1 MSDVDETTGLTT
13 SIKDETN
20 QNEDKVTYVK
30 LGGGH
35 QKTLSLNNAEEYIT
49 YDFFVKAS
57 EEVLSTND
65 NLKNAIKESVD
76 CNLEQIQD
84 LNIKEIDDGS
94 SKKECRVSGKVYT
107 DDWELPMLQKK
118 FQKIISERVL
128 SGNLQQICQLEDRP
142 MIRRF
147 FCKTSRD
154 INKKKNGGI
163 NKLKTTPSLRTLK
176 DETTPTNPA
185 IITPTTKPIGK
196 KTESASY
203 SEREKEQVSP
213 SKTTGDPAIITPT
226 TKPIGKKTE
235 SASYSEREKEQV
247 SPSPKA
253 SSPLKTTGDE
263 GIGGNG
269 NSSSDSNSS
278 SGKQSEGDKKDT
290 TTTTISPSRPSDDQC
305 ECFCIVL

>member
-213 SKTTGDPAIITPT
+213 S
-226 TKPIGKKTE
+226 
-235 SASYSEREKEQV
+235 
-247 SPSPKA
+247 PKA

>member
-1 MSDVDETTGLTT
+1 MHIYIYIYNNSDVDETTGLKT

-20 QNEDKVTYVK
+20 QNEDKVTYAK
-30 LGGGH
+30 LSGH
-35 QKTLSLNNAEEYIT
+35 QKTLSLKNAEEYIT

-57 EEVLSTND
+57 EQTLSLND
-65 NLKNAIKESVD
+65 NLKNAIKLSVD
-76 CNLEQIQD
+76 CELEQIQD

-128 SGNLQQICQLEDRP
+128 SGNLQKICQLEDRP

-154 INKKKNGGI
+154 INKKKNGKNGGL

-203 SEREKEQVSP
+203 SEREKQSKEKEKDNEVSP
-213 SKTTGDPAIITPT
+213 PPN
-226 TKPIGKKTE
+226 PN
-235 SASYSEREKEQV
+235 QV
-247 SPSPKA
+247 NQ
-253 SSPLKTTGDE
+253 PLKNGNE
-263 GIGGNG
+263 GGGN
-269 NSSSDSNSS
+269 NANESHSDSSN
-278 SGKQSEGDKKDT
+278 SEGDKKDT
-290 TTTTISPSRPSDDQC
+290 TTMPPRTSDDQC
-305 ECFCIVL
+305 ECFCIIL

>member
-1 MSDVDETTGLTT
+1 M
-13 SIKDETN
+13 
-20 QNEDKVTYVK
+20 TYAK
-30 LGGGH
+30 LSGH
-35 QKTLSLNNAEEYIT
+35 QKTLSLKNAEEYIT

-57 EEVLSTND
+57 DEVLSMND
-65 NLKNAIKESVD
+65 NLKNAIKQSVD
-76 CNLEQIQD
+76 CELEQIQD

-128 SGNLQQICQLEDRP
+128 SGNLQKICQLEDRP

-154 INKKKNGGI
+154 INKKKNAGNGGL

-203 SEREKEQVSP
+203 SERERQSNNNDNNNNNNNNNE
-213 SKTTGDPAIITPT
+213 GD
-226 TKPIGKKTE
+226 
-235 SASYSEREKEQV
+235 
-247 SPSPKA
+247 
-253 SSPLKTTGDE
+253 GDQS
-263 GIGGNG
+263 GN
-269 NSSSDSNSS
+269 NSNSDTHS
-278 SGKQSEGDKKDT
+278 SEGDKKDT
-290 TTTTISPSRPSDDQC
+290 TTIPSTSDDDQC